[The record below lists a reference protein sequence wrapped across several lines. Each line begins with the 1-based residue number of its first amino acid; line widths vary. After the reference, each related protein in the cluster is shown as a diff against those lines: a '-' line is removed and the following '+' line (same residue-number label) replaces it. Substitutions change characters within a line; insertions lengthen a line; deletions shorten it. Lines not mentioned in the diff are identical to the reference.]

1 MEGPSAKFCF
11 VRWFSLCFLK
21 VGSYWVCWL
30 MAPGDWYSFFGCIF
44 VMGAKERR
52 KGLQVKTCVFTPC
65 CYSFYSSNYSSLARG
80 KSFGLNTNLISSRTS
95 SFKVAFLL
103 EITMMNSRCYCQSWC
118 LGGRKSKSKTK
129 RTARG
134 RNHHMCVYFTVG
146 GWGRAFFSWFLS
158 IHSSVLHKLHLLFM
172 YCSYSWLIFTITS
185 ISLCLIPLFQVF

>member
-1 MEGPSAKFCF
+1 
-11 VRWFSLCFLK
+11 
-21 VGSYWVCWL
+21 

-44 VMGAKERR
+44 VMGVKERR

-134 RNHHMCVYFTVG
+134 RNHHMHVYFTVG

-158 IHSSVLHKLHLLFM
+158 IHSCFTQASFTIHVLFIFMTNIYYYKYFTVPNTSFPGFLISVFCILNFCFFM
-172 YCSYSWLIFTITS
+172 YYLPGTVVCTL
-185 ISLCLIPLFQVF
+185 